1 MIVMYMKNK
10 KNTGRYLIVA
20 IIILIVIA
28 IAYTTFNK
36 DRVLSFLN
44 TFEKGN
50 ESNNSEKDKDELE
63 EEKKEPSNP
72 SDLDDIPSGDDESD
86 PSVSPDDEP
95 NKDNENDPPVTPD
108 REPNEDYGFKKVTTY
123 LEFESL
129 LARQNKNT
137 YFVFGRTGC
146 YYCEQFVP
154 VLQNVVEKYK
164 IEVIYLDLAAFNP
177 SDYSNV
183 LNTSLTIPAKCS
195 KTGQDTELRNGFGTP
210 LSLFVNNK
218 KTYSCIRGYKD
229 EDKLVAAL
237 KANGYIKY

>member
-1 MIVMYMKNK
+1 MYMKNK

-154 VLQNVVEKYK
+154 VDRK
-164 IEVIYLDLAAFNP
+164 
-177 SDYSNV
+177 STR
-183 LNTSLTIPAKCS
+183 LNSS
-195 KTGQDTELRNGFGTP
+195 HN
-210 LSLFVNNK
+210 
-218 KTYSCIRGYKD
+218 
-229 EDKLVAAL
+229 
-237 KANGYIKY
+237 